1 MRLASGGGVSLSDI
15 LSEYTVMQQNEWAG
29 RRFYTAHSHR
39 TGQVVYLVAVPA
51 QDPLA
56 LYQHS
61 SLPRLEPVGLEG
73 QTRWLAGPV
82 PEEDTLED
90 LRSRSMLSESDLVSG
105 LLTVLDG
112 MASLSQL
119 QAAPVPAYLDP
130 ACIKRDRLGRWT
142 LDYLALAHAPEAR
155 SAGGSPPGVY
165 AFGVLLYWL
174 ITGETM
180 RLARV
185 QAQRIEGAAPTG
197 LQYIV
202 VKCLGRSYKSLAE
215 LRADIAQAGQ
225 DHEFRR
231 LVRGQPEALKRPV
244 DTELHRIQLGGP
256 QIPMNDRPWALPP
269 RPAEGYRKYIV
280 PPPPNPLTVK
290 VTRWGAL
297 ALVAVVTMA
306 LTAAAFIKSGVIP
319 PELILWQTRQTS
331 SLMPDPAPPPVT
343 PSESDTAPVA
353 GPVAGPPAPN
363 AAEPAKNAVAQQ
375 PPAPKPQP
383 SQPVPQPKPQPEPP
397 KPTTKPAPKPTPNP
411 LPPAPQPTPTP
422 PAQTPPAP
430 PAPVEQPHPQPAA
443 GSEDYK
449 DAVQGALPVL
459 IYYNNNQAGWAWIF
473 PHLANPYIS
482 VGTFNRLFGQ
492 NILWM
497 PVDGGGVRLL
507 NGGKNLI
514 TTDYELVNN
523 RLWLKLTPFLQ
534 QALGVKPTT
543 YDETGMYFVTF
554 Q

>member
-1 MRLASGGGVSLSDI
+1 
-15 LSEYTVMQQNEWAG
+15 
-29 RRFYTAHSHR
+29 
-39 TGQVVYLVAVPA
+39 
-51 QDPLA
+51 
-56 LYQHS
+56 
-61 SLPRLEPVGLEG
+61 
-73 QTRWLAGPV
+73 
-82 PEEDTLED
+82 
-90 LRSRSMLSESDLVSG
+90 
-105 LLTVLDG
+105 

-119 QAAPVPAYLDP
+119 QPAPVPAYLDP

-280 PPPPNPLTVK
+280 PPPPSPLAVK
-290 VTRWGAL
+290 VARWGAL
-297 ALVAVVTMA
+297 ALVAVITMA
-306 LTAAAFIKSGVIP
+306 LTAGAFIKAGLIP
-319 PELILWQTRQTS
+319 SQLLPWRQS
-331 SLMPDPAPPPVT
+331 RQVASRMPDPVPTA
-343 PSESDTAPVA
+343 DTETVLPEQTAV
-353 GPVAGPPAPN
+353 GPPAPLP
-363 AAEPAKNAVAQQ
+363 AEPAKNVVAQQ
-375 PPAPKPQP
+375 PPTPKPQ
-383 SQPVPQPKPQPEPP
+383 QPQPQPQPKPQP
-397 KPTTKPAPKPTPNP
+397 KPQPQPEKPVAKPQPAPT
-411 LPPAPQPTPTP
+411 PPAPQPTPAP
-422 PAQTPPAP
+422 PVQTPPAP
-430 PAPVEQPHPQPAA
+430 AAPAAPSHPDPAP

-459 IYYNNNQAGWAWIF
+459 IYYNDKQVGWAWIF
-473 PHLANPYIS
+473 PHLANPYIT

-507 NGGKNLI
+507 NGSKNLV

-534 QALGVKPTT
+534 QSLGVKPTA